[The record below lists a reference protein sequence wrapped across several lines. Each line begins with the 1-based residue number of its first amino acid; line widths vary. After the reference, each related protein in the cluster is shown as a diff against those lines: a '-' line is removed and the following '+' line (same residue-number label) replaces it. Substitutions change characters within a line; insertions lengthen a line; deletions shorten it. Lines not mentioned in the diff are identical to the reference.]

1 MPSIHLSQSAVPTC
15 NAPTCEVSTGKAPTA
30 ANHTKTAAP
39 TITTNTALF
48 LDFDGTLVDI
58 APHYDL
64 IEISPE
70 LRLLLAQL
78 FIQLNGAV
86 AIVSGRSL

>member
-1 MPSIHLSQSAVPTC
+1 MPSIHLRQSAVPTC
-15 NAPTCEVSTGKAPTA
+15 NAPTCEVSTCKVSTCEVSTGKAPTA
-30 ANHTKTAAP
+30 ANRTKTAAP
-39 TITTNTALF
+39 TITANTALF

-70 LRLLLAQL
+70 L
-78 FIQLNGAV
+78 G
-86 AIVSGRSL
+86 SCWRSCSFS